1 MAFEV
6 RARAET
12 PPSFESKAV
21 AIERATL
28 GRAPSRDGVPRDRY
42 HSFATVLARPGR
54 FHSWATSWR
63 EQLAGRNCDALVS

>member
-1 MAFEV
+1 
-6 RARAET
+6 
-12 PPSFESKAV
+12 
-21 AIERATL
+21 
-28 GRAPSRDGVPRDRY
+28 VPRDRY